1 MAMMVND
8 HITNNKKVQLIIA
21 NSCETDF
28 ECGQEVLTHNYHLY
42 IYIVHYVYFP
52 SLFPSQ

>member
-1 MAMMVND
+1 MIFGGDWMAMMVND

-42 IYIVHYVYFP
+42 I
-52 SLFPSQ
+52 